1 METTSEI
8 QRTKTN
14 KKRLVGIAL
23 FLLLVGGSAFAVKNK
38 FKSTNKRDIT
48 SFIVAAES
56 GRLSG
61 LITATGELRAE
72 RSVNVSPERQGLLE
86 ELYVKEGQRVTK
98 GDVIAR
104 MDRGDFLY
112 RLNQMKADF
121 EKEKSAFDRRKSL
134 FSEGAISAEQ
144 FTEYKARFL
153 VSKARLEQREV
164 EGSDLI
170 IRAPFSGVITTR
182 YAEPGSFVAP
192 TTRASSIAGSTSSS
206 ILELSQ
212 GLEVVAK
219 VPESDIGR
227 IRLGQMASV
236 RVDAFPDQRFDA
248 KVSEISPRALK
259 TDNVISFEVD
269 LSLLNYSNQLRIG
282 MTADVN
288 FKTPKTKISTL
299 VPTVAIVTENGQ
311 PGVLVVGENQQPK
324 FKVVEIGNSNGSK
337 TAILDGVLP
346 GDQIFID
353 LPPWAKRNR
362 D

>member
-8 QRTKTN
+8 QRTKS
-14 KKRLVGIAL
+14 KRKRFAAVAL
-23 FLLLVGGSAFAVKNK
+23 SLLLLGGGAYAVKNN
-38 FKSTNKRDIT
+38 FKYTKKRDIT
-48 SFIVAAES
+48 PFTVAAES
-56 GRLSG
+56 GRLPG
-61 LITATGELRAE
+61 LITASGELRAE

-86 ELYVKEGQRVTK
+86 ELYVKEGERVKK

-104 MDRGDFLY
+104 MDKGDFLY

-121 EKEKSAFDRRKSL
+121 DKEKLAFDRRKSL
-134 FSEGAISAEQ
+134 FSQGAISSEK
-144 FTEYKARFL
+144 FSEYKARFL
-153 VSKARLEQREV
+153 VSKARLMQKEV

-170 IRAPFSGVITTR
+170 IRAPFDGVITTR

-227 IRLGQMASV
+227 IRVGQKASV
-236 RVDAFPDQRFDA
+236 RVDAFPDKRFDA

-259 TDNVISFEVD
+259 TDNVTSFEVD
-269 LSLLNYSNQLRIG
+269 LSLVNYSNQLRIG
-282 MTADVN
+282 MTADIN
-288 FKTPKTKISTL
+288 FKTAKTDVSTL
-299 VPTVAIVTENGQ
+299 VPTVAIVTEDGK

-324 FKVVEIGNSNGSK
+324 FQVVEIGTSNGSK
-337 TAILDGVLP
+337 TSILGGISP

-353 LPPWAKRNR
+353 VPPWAKRKR